1 MKRRT
6 GGARSIDYMMPM
18 YARAAIAITGLA
30 LAATVAPVRAAAGCS
45 SDAFTV
51 TGTSLAVEICAPA
64 TRGPGKAPVLATA
77 TLTARGKDAV
87 VRKIPLDVVSDEA
100 SHTIDDAPLQ
110 SLGIAGT
117 LHMTIGYKA
126 GAVRLEHALLVPGA
140 IALK

>member
-1 MKRRT
+1 MTPLSPRI
-6 GGARSIDYMMPM
+6 AL
-18 YARAAIAITGLA
+18 AIAVAVAVSATPAI
-30 LAATVAPVRAAAGCS
+30 AAPGCS

-51 TGTSLAVEICAPA
+51 SGSPLSVEICAPA
-64 TRGPGKAPVLATA
+64 TRPPGKTPLLATA
-77 TLTARGKDAV
+77 TLTSRGAV
-87 VRKIPLDVVSDEA
+87 PLVRKIALDVISPAEA

>member
-1 MKRRT
+1 
-6 GGARSIDYMMPM
+6 MMPI
-18 YARAAIAITGLA
+18 YVRSAFAIAAFA
-30 LAATVAPVRAAAGCS
+30 LVATAVPAFAAAGCS
-45 SDAFTV
+45 NDAFTV

-64 TRGPGKAPVLATA
+64 TRPAGKAPVFATA
-77 TLTARGKDAV
+77 TLTARGKDPV
-87 VRKIPLDVVSDEA
+87 VRKIPLEVVSDEA